1 MLTRQGKII
10 RGKLTTTEI
19 AKPGKEGEGREAGGG
34 MEGGGGR
41 DREGQG
47 EEGEG
52 EWGCVIHPCAI
63 GKLQAHLNE

>member
-19 AKPGKEGEGREAGGG
+19 AKPGKEGEGGGREGRS
-34 MEGGGGR
+34 GGGGR
-41 DREGQG
+41 WR
-47 EEGEG
+47 
-52 EWGCVIHPCAI
+52 WGMCNTSMHVI